1 MCRIFEGPGWNY
13 TIKPYKFSYT
23 IGEGDE
29 QTSLSSSAF
38 LLAHIRGCLAAR
50 LPRLVDRN
58 EAREFLPA
66 VSSRVLEDRALVF
79 RSIGVA
85 LHGLLS
91 ETATNLGEPFV
102 TVNFGVS
109 DCRLLLSCF
118 VSDCRLLLSC
128 FVSVWF
134 DLDNEGDMGSAV
146 AYARAV
152 LANSIVSLN
161 PIRRLNA
168 SIKIGALLR

>member
-1 MCRIFEGPGWNY
+1 M
-13 TIKPYKFSYT
+13 
-23 IGEGDE
+23 
-29 QTSLSSSAF
+29 
-38 LLAHIRGCLAAR
+38 
-50 LPRLVDRN
+50 DRN
-58 EAREFLPA
+58 EAKEFLPA
-66 VSSRVLEDRALVF
+66 VSSRVLEDRNLMYG
-79 RSIGVA
+79 SIGVA

-109 DCRLLLSCF
+109 DCRLLLSY
-118 VSDCRLLLSC
+118 

-168 SIKIGALLR
+168 SIKIGGLLR

>member
-1 MCRIFEGPGWNY
+1 MCSLFEGPGWNY
-13 TIKPYKFSYT
+13 TIKPSKFGYT

-29 QTSLSSSAF
+29 QASFSTSAWK
-38 LLAHIRGCLAAR
+38 LAHIRGCLAAR

-66 VSSRVLEDRALVF
+66 VNSRVLEDRALVF
-79 RSIGVA
+79 GSIGVA

-91 ETATNLGEPFV
+91 ETAANLGEPFV
-102 TVNFGVS
+102 TVSFG
-109 DCRLLLSCF
+109 

-168 SIKIGALLR
+168 SIKIGVLLR

>member
-1 MCRIFEGPGWNY
+1 MQLDMCRIFEGPGWNY
-13 TIKPYKFSYT
+13 TIKPSKFGYT

-29 QTSLSSSAF
+29 QTSFCSSAF

-66 VSSRVLEDRALVF
+66 VSSRVLEDRNLMF
-79 RSIGVA
+79 GSIGVA

-91 ETATNLGEPFV
+91 ETATNPGEPFV
-102 TVNFGVS
+102 TVNFG
-109 DCRLLLSCF
+109 

-152 LANSIVSLN
+152 FANSIVSLN

-168 SIKIGALLR
+168 SIKIGVLLR